1 VEQELLEIL
10 GVPSSIS
17 LTENILTAM
26 QNDRRVPVCTE
37 PRKQGNLRELVD
49 LPATPSF
56 SFADANF
63 IVDIEVHADQ
73 LLAYIDKLTS
83 LADRACNTAMR
94 QTETAQ
100 WVEKNRQIEITNL
113 REQLDFQ
120 KTQCQEQQLALV
132 RVEQES
138 KAQIA
143 VLESQLR
150 LSEIR
155 QEQAEKDKELKTLRV
170 EKATLASRL
179 AEVES
184 NSKQAPAVGGHE
196 FARGREELADSK
208 HQLAKRDEIIQ
219 RKNQAIK
226 QMELDFRA
234 KVSEL
239 EQRLSEIQLDLQ
251 SHEAKLKEKDALIQ
265 MTAAKELE
273 MGNLIQRLSAE
284 CAALSK
290 ELQEKN
296 RRLIQIEPKKA
307 QPLNDGK
314 IWRRVIGRLQEE
326 PQ

>member
-1 VEQELLEIL
+1 MEQELLEIL

-184 NSKQAPAVGGHE
+184 NSKHAPAVGGHE
-196 FARGREELADSK
+196 FARGREEVADLK
-208 HQLAKRDEIIQ
+208 HQLAKKEETIQ

-234 KVSEL
+234 KVSDL

-251 SHEAKLKEKDALIQ
+251 SHEAKLKEKDAVIQ

>member
-170 EKATLASRL
+170 EKATLTSRL

-196 FARGREELADSK
+196 FARGREEVADSK
-208 HQLAKRDEIIQ
+208 HQLAKRDEIIH

-251 SHEAKLKEKDALIQ
+251 SHEVKLKEKDAVIQ

>member
-1 VEQELLEIL
+1 LLELL

-17 LTENILTAM
+17 LTENFLTAM
-26 QNDRRVPVCTE
+26 QNDRPLPVPTE

-100 WVEKNRQIEITNL
+100 WVEKNRQIEIANL

-155 QEQAEKDKELKTLRV
+155 QEQAEKDKELRTLRV
-170 EKATLASRL
+170 EKASLASRL
-179 AEVES
+179 AEAES
-184 NSKQAPAVGGHE
+184 NSKQTPT
-196 FARGREELADSK
+196 FGREETADLK
-208 HQLAKRDEIIQ
+208 HQLAKRDEMIQ
-219 RKNQAIK
+219 RKNQTIK
-226 QMELDFRA
+226 QIEADFRG
-234 KVSEL
+234 KVVEL
-239 EQRLSEIQLDLQ
+239 EQRLSEIQLELQ
-251 SHEAKLKEKDALIQ
+251 SNQAKLKEKDALIQ

-284 CAALSK
+284 CAALNK

-296 RRLIQIEPKKA
+296 RRLVQIEPNKS

>member
-1 VEQELLEIL
+1 VEQELLELL

-17 LTENILTAM
+17 LTENFLTAM
-26 QNDRRVPVCTE
+26 QNDRPLPVPTE

-100 WVEKNRQIEITNL
+100 WVEKNRQIEIANL

-155 QEQAEKDKELKTLRV
+155 QEQAEKDKELRTLRV
-170 EKATLASRL
+170 EKASLASRL
-179 AEVES
+179 AEAES
-184 NSKQAPAVGGHE
+184 NSKQTPT
-196 FARGREELADSK
+196 FGREETADLK
-208 HQLAKRDEIIQ
+208 HQLAKRDEMIQ
-219 RKNQAIK
+219 RKNQTIK
-226 QMELDFRA
+226 QIEADFRG
-234 KVSEL
+234 KVVEL
-239 EQRLSEIQLDLQ
+239 EQRLSEIQLELQ
-251 SHEAKLKEKDALIQ
+251 SNQAKLKEKDALIQ

-296 RRLIQIEPKKA
+296 RRLVQIEPNKS

>member
-1 VEQELLEIL
+1 
-10 GVPSSIS
+10 
-17 LTENILTAM
+17 
-26 QNDRRVPVCTE
+26 
-37 PRKQGNLRELVD
+37 LRELVD

-94 QTETAQ
+94 QTETAH
-100 WVEKNRQIEITNL
+100 WVEKNRQIEIANL

-120 KTQCQEQQLALV
+120 KTLCQEQQLALV

-143 VLESQLR
+143 VFESQLR

-155 QEQAEKDKELKTLRV
+155 QQEAEKDKELRTLRV
-170 EKATLASRL
+170 EKASLASRL
-179 AEVES
+179 AEAES
-184 NSKQAPAVGGHE
+184 NSKQAPAFGE
-196 FARGREELADSK
+196 LERAPAREDIADVK
-208 HQLAKRDEIIQ
+208 HQLAKRDEMIQ

-234 KVSEL
+234 KVLQL
-239 EQRLSEIQLDLQ
+239 EQRLSETQLELQ
-251 SHEAKLKEKDALIQ
+251 SYEAKLKENDAVIQ

-284 CAALSK
+284 RAALSRD
-290 ELQEKN
+290 LQEKN
-296 RRLIQIEPKKA
+296 RRLVQIEPKKSRS
-307 QPLNDGK
+307 LNDGK

>member
-1 VEQELLEIL
+1 VEQELLELL

-17 LTENILTAM
+17 LTENFLTAM
-26 QNDRRVPVCTE
+26 QNDRPLPVPTE

-100 WVEKNRQIEITNL
+100 WVEKNRQIEIANL

-155 QEQAEKDKELKTLRV
+155 QEQAEKDKELRTLRV
-170 EKATLASRL
+170 EKASLASRL
-179 AEVES
+179 AEAES
-184 NSKQAPAVGGHE
+184 NSKQTPT
-196 FARGREELADSK
+196 FGREETADLK
-208 HQLAKRDEIIQ
+208 HQLAKRDEMIQ
-219 RKNQAIK
+219 RKNQTIK
-226 QMELDFRA
+226 QIEADFRG
-234 KVSEL
+234 KVVEL
-239 EQRLSEIQLDLQ
+239 EQRLSEIQLELQ
-251 SHEAKLKEKDALIQ
+251 SNQAKLKEKDALIQ

-284 CAALSK
+284 CAALNK

-296 RRLIQIEPKKA
+296 RRLVQIEPNKS

>member
-1 VEQELLEIL
+1 MLELL

-17 LTENILTAM
+17 LTENFLTAM
-26 QNDRRVPVCTE
+26 QNDRPLPVPTE

-100 WVEKNRQIEITNL
+100 WVEKNRQIEIANL

-155 QEQAEKDKELKTLRV
+155 QEQAEKDKELRTLRV
-170 EKATLASRL
+170 EKASLASRL
-179 AEVES
+179 AEAES
-184 NSKQAPAVGGHE
+184 NSKQTPT
-196 FARGREELADSK
+196 FGREETADLK
-208 HQLAKRDEIIQ
+208 HQLAKRDEMIQ
-219 RKNQAIK
+219 RKNQTIK
-226 QMELDFRA
+226 QIEADFRG
-234 KVSEL
+234 KVVEL
-239 EQRLSEIQLDLQ
+239 EQRLSEIQLELQ
-251 SHEAKLKEKDALIQ
+251 SNQAKLKEKDALIQ

-296 RRLIQIEPKKA
+296 RRLVQIEPNKS

>member
-1 VEQELLEIL
+1 MEQELLELL

-17 LTENILTAM
+17 LTENFLTAM
-26 QNDRRVPVCTE
+26 QNDRPLPVPTE

-100 WVEKNRQIEITNL
+100 WVEKNRQIEIANL

-155 QEQAEKDKELKTLRV
+155 QEQAEKDKELRTLRV
-170 EKATLASRL
+170 EKASLASRL
-179 AEVES
+179 AEAES
-184 NSKQAPAVGGHE
+184 NSKQTPT
-196 FARGREELADSK
+196 FGREETADLK
-208 HQLAKRDEIIQ
+208 HQLAKRDEMIQ
-219 RKNQAIK
+219 RKNQTIK
-226 QMELDFRA
+226 QIEADFRG
-234 KVSEL
+234 KVVEL
-239 EQRLSEIQLDLQ
+239 EQRLSEIQLELQ
-251 SHEAKLKEKDALIQ
+251 SNQAKLKEKDALIQ

-296 RRLIQIEPKKA
+296 RRLVQIEPNKS

>member
-1 VEQELLEIL
+1 VEQELLELL

-17 LTENILTAM
+17 LTENFLTAM
-26 QNDRRVPVCTE
+26 QNDRPLPVPTE

-100 WVEKNRQIEITNL
+100 WVEKNRQIEIANL

-120 KTQCQEQQLALV
+120 KTHCQEQQLALV

-155 QEQAEKDKELKTLRV
+155 QEQAEKDKELRTLRV
-170 EKATLASRL
+170 EKASLASRL
-179 AEVES
+179 AEAES
-184 NSKQAPAVGGHE
+184 NSKQTPT
-196 FARGREELADSK
+196 FGREETADLK
-208 HQLAKRDEIIQ
+208 HQLAKRDEMIQ
-219 RKNQAIK
+219 RKNQTIK
-226 QMELDFRA
+226 QIEADFRG
-234 KVSEL
+234 KVVEL
-239 EQRLSEIQLDLQ
+239 EQRLSEIQLELQ
-251 SHEAKLKEKDALIQ
+251 SNQAKLKEKDALIQ

-284 CAALSK
+284 CAALNK

-296 RRLIQIEPKKA
+296 RRLVQIEPNKS